1 MRVFEALKLSAI
13 VLAVGILFGMGLNI
27 GQHLVPAPAS
37 QVFLCVPGETSEA
50 CVRLDDE
57 DTSSD
62 DEPAAPSSLS
72 QV

>member
-1 MRVFEALKLSAI
+1 MRVLGALKLSAL
-13 VLAVGILFGMGLNI
+13 VLVVGMLFGMGLNI

-62 DEPAAPSSLS
+62 DDEQAAPSLS